1 LSLIKNANSKS
12 SKSSEN
18 RSNSMIIRN
27 GRVFDPL
34 NGIDGDVKDVF
45 IKDGRVVADLS
56 GSERKDAKV
65 IDAKGKTVMP
75 GGVDSHSHVAGAKVN
90 AGRLM
95 RPEDHYKS
103 TRSKTKITHS
113 GCGYTVPSVYKEG
126 YDYVAMGYTTVFEAA
141 MPPLEARHTHEEM
154 RSIPI
159 LDMGAYLVLG
169 NNWSVMSYIRDGDL
183 EKAAAY
189 VAWMM
194 KTHKGY
200 GIKCVNP
207 AGVEN
212 WGWAKNV
219 HGLDE
224 ANIHFEV
231 TPREVIHGLA
241 EVNEMLGLPISLHLH
256 TNNLGHPG
264 NFEITKD
271 SLMIPGDVK
280 PSQRTEVE
288 WSETKIDP
296 RRQQSIYL
304 AHAQFS
310 SFGGTS
316 WKDFES
322 GAEEVANCVNKA
334 DHVVIDNGAVPF
346 GPATTMTG
354 DGPAIHDLYVLSG
367 QKWSNTDVELECG
380 SGVIPFLYLK
390 SSPVSS
396 VQWAMGLELLLMV
409 KDPWK
414 TIMTT
419 DHPNGGVFTQYPEVI
434 TWLMSRKARDKT
446 AGECHKWGYGRSSLG
461 SLDREMTLY
470 EIAILTRANPARTI
484 GMAHRK
490 GHLGEGADGDVTI
503 YGFDSAKLDANDP
516 DSIMRGFAGP
526 EYTIK
531 DGAIVAHNGEIVA
544 VPEGRRFYSRP
555 QIDPEL
561 ERDMLLDLKEWF
573 KYYTVGFANYPV
585 PEKYLKNPVA
595 IDAFGPKEA
604 FGQKDASG
612 PKGSP
617 GPKGAIAGR

>member
-1 LSLIKNANSKS
+1 MMAA
-12 SKSSEN
+12 
-18 RSNSMIIRN
+18 MIIRN
-27 GRVFDPL
+27 GTVFDPL
-34 NGIDGDVKDVF
+34 NGIDGQVMDIF
-45 IKDGRVVADLS
+45 IRNGKVVGDLT
-56 GSERKDAKV
+56 GPEKREATV
-65 IDAKGKTVMP
+65 IDAQNRTVMP

-103 TRSKTKITHS
+103 VRRKTALTHGGS
-113 GCGYTVPSVYKEG
+113 GYTIPSVYKQG

-154 RSIPI
+154 RSTPI

-169 NNWSVMSYIRDGDL
+169 NNWFIMRYLHEGEI

-189 VAWMM
+189 TAWMM
-194 KTHKGY
+194 RTHRAY

-219 HGLDE
+219 NGLDVS
-224 ANIHFEV
+224 NIHFDT

-241 EVNEMLGLPISLHLH
+241 EVNELLGMPMSLHLH

-264 NFEITKD
+264 NWEITRE
-271 SLMIPGDVK
+271 SLKIPADVDVRQK
-280 PSQRTEVE
+280 MDVDWAS
-288 WSETKIDP
+288 TKMDAG
-296 RRQQSIYL
+296 RKQSVYL

-316 WKDFES
+316 WRDFSS
-322 GAEEVANCVNKA
+322 GTQELVSYVNKS

-346 GPATTMTG
+346 GPATAMTG
-354 DGPAIHDLYVLSG
+354 DGPAIHDLYMHSG

-390 SSPVSS
+390 SSPISS
-396 VQWAMGLELLLMV
+396 IQWAMGLELLLMV
-409 KDPWK
+409 DDPWK

-419 DHPNGGVFTQYPEVI
+419 DHPNGGVFTQYPQVI
-434 TWLMSRKARDKT
+434 AWLMSRKARDQT
-446 AGECHKWGYGRSSLG
+446 AGECHKFAYDRSSLG
-461 SLDREMTLY
+461 GVDREMGLY

-490 GHLGEGADGDVTI
+490 GHLGVGADGDVTV
-503 YGFDSAKLDANDP
+503 YDLDPASLDVNDP
-516 DSIMRGFAGP
+516 ESIVKAFARP

-531 DGAIVAHNGEIVA
+531 DGTIVASRGEIVS
-544 VPEGRRFYSRP
+544 VPDGKRFYCQP
-555 QIDPEL
+555 YVNEDL
-561 ERDMLLDLKEWF
+561 ERDMLADLKEWF

-585 PEKYLKNPVA
+585 PEKYLKDPAA
-595 IDAFGPKEA
+595 IPINRPPEA
-604 FGQKDASG
+604 SM
-612 PKGSP
+612 
-617 GPKGAIAGR
+617 GR